1 MLARKTLMYRP
12 LLAGMVL
19 TATIIAHGMTLLG
32 LDMRAHAAK
41 INNVIIDDTDNG
53 ASGGALR
60 GAMVP
65 VHQTSFA
72 IPTARPDKALS
83 YGVKP
88 VNIELPQSKPALDSI
103 FPVST
108 ARLGDMIR
116 TQTGQQSDKEADF
129 QLKSGDGLANVL
141 RRAGYSNTD
150 IANSVT
156 AIQTRTILR
165 SLPVGMNITISN
177 LGYRFT
183 TRDGRDIYALKDP
196 ESGWIAI
203 RAIRPVDT
211 YLTFA
216 NGVIDGSI
224 YKSTITAGVPDA
236 AFNEYVRVMSFSVD
250 FQREIRNGDVFELL
264 YQTSYDQITGNAV
277 GTKLH
282 YAGLKLSG
290 NQLAFYRYE
299 NSDSGI
305 GWFDKSG
312 ASAARTLIRTPISGA
327 RLSSSFG
334 KRKHPVSGYTAM
346 HKGVDF
352 AAPPGTP
359 IIAAGSG
366 VVRKAGWQGS
376 YGRYVRIRHNST
388 YDTAYAHM
396 KGIARGVRAGSRVQ
410 QGQIIG
416 YVGSTGRSTGPHLH
430 YEILVNNRQVNPVT
444 VRLPTGTR
452 LDDTNLPT
460 FLKQVD
466 IVDAEVLSRG
476 STQFAQNDL
485 MSALDDA
492 P

>member
-1 MLARKTLMYRP
+1 MPVRKNSIYRHV
-12 LLAGMVL
+12 LAGAVL
-19 TATIIAHGMTLLG
+19 TATIIAPGLVPLGFDMT
-32 LDMRAHAAK
+32 AHAAK
-41 INNVIIDDTDNG
+41 IKNVT
-53 ASGGALR
+53 ASDSGDAALN

-65 VHQTSFA
+65 VHQASFA
-72 IPTARPDKALS
+72 IPTSRPDKALS
-83 YGVKP
+83 YGSKTVT
-88 VNIELPQSKPALDSI
+88 IQLPQSKPALESI

-108 ARLGDMIR
+108 AHLADMIR
-116 TQTGQQSDKEADF
+116 ELTGQESEKEADF

-141 RRAGYSNTD
+141 RRAGYSNID
-150 IANSVT
+150 IANSVS
-156 AIQTRTILR
+156 AIQTRISLR
-165 SLPVGMNITISN
+165 SLPVGLRITVSD

-183 TRDGRDIYALKDP
+183 ARDGRDIYAFKDA
-196 ESGWIAI
+196 ESGWLAI

-216 NGVIDGSI
+216 NGVINGSI
-224 YKSTITAGVPDA
+224 YKSTADAGVPDA
-236 AFNEYVRVMSFSVD
+236 AFNEYVRVMGFSVD
-250 FQREIRNGDVFELL
+250 FQREVRNGDVFELL
-264 YQTSYDQITGNAV
+264 YETSYDQITGNTV

-282 YAGLKLSG
+282 YTGLNLSG

-299 NSDSGI
+299 NSDAGI
-305 GWFDKSG
+305 GWFDKNG

-327 RLSSSFG
+327 RLSSTFG

-366 VVRKAGWQGS
+366 VVREAGWRGS
-376 YGRYVRIRHNST
+376 YGRYIRIRHNST

-396 KGIARGVRAGSRVQ
+396 KSIARGVRAGSRVQ

-452 LDDTNLPT
+452 LDKANLPA
-460 FLKQVD
+460 FSKQVEL
-466 IVDAEVLSRG
+466 VDAEVLSRG

-485 MSALDDA
+485 MSALGDA

>member
-1 MLARKTLMYRP
+1 MLVRKNFIYRH
-12 LLAGMVL
+12 LLAGAIL
-19 TATIIAHGMTLLG
+19 TATIIASGFTPLG
-32 LDMRAHAAK
+32 FEMRAHAAK
-41 INNVIIDDTDNG
+41 INNVIITDSDDG
-53 ASGGALR
+53 VFGGE
-60 GAMVP
+60 MVP
-65 VHQTSFA
+65 VHQASFA
-72 IPTARPDKALS
+72 IPKARPDKVLS
-83 YGVKP
+83 YGSIP
-88 VNIELPQSKPALDSI
+88 VNIALPQSKPALESI

-108 ARLGDMIR
+108 ARLADMIR
-116 TQTGQQSDKEADF
+116 SQTGQESTKEEEF
-129 QLKSGDGLANVL
+129 KLKSGDGLANVL

-150 IANSVT
+150 IANSVS
-156 AIQTRTILR
+156 AIQTRISLR
-165 SLPVGMNITISN
+165 SLPVGMKITISD

-196 ESGWIAI
+196 ESGWLAI

-216 NGVIDGSI
+216 NGTINGSI

-236 AFNEYVRVMSFSVD
+236 AFNEYVRVMGFSVD

-264 YQTSYDQITGNAV
+264 YETSFDQITGNAV
-277 GTKLH
+277 NTRLH

-305 GWFDKSG
+305 GWFDRNG

-334 KRKHPVSGYTAM
+334 RRKHPVSGYTAM

-352 AAPPGTP
+352 AAPTGTP

-366 VVRKAGWQGS
+366 VVSKAGWRGS

-396 KGIARGVRAGSRVQ
+396 KSIARGISAGSRVQ

-452 LDDTNLPT
+452 LDEVYLPA
-460 FLKQVD
+460 FSRQVD
-466 IVDAEVLSRG
+466 LVDAEVLSRG

-485 MSALDDA
+485 MSALGDA

>member
-1 MLARKTLMYRP
+1 MK
-12 LLAGMVL
+12 
-19 TATIIAHGMTLLG
+19 
-32 LDMRAHAAK
+32 
-41 INNVIIDDTDNG
+41 
-53 ASGGALR
+53 
-60 GAMVP
+60 
-65 VHQTSFA
+65 
-72 IPTARPDKALS
+72 
-83 YGVKP
+83 
-88 VNIELPQSKPALDSI
+88 
-103 FPVST
+103 
-108 ARLGDMIR
+108 
-116 TQTGQQSDKEADF
+116 
-129 QLKSGDGLANVL
+129 
-141 RRAGYSNTD
+141 
-150 IANSVT
+150 
-156 AIQTRTILR
+156 
-165 SLPVGMNITISN
+165 ITISD

-196 ESGWIAI
+196 ESGWLAI

-216 NGVIDGSI
+216 NGTINGSI

-236 AFNEYVRVMSFSVD
+236 AFNEYVRVMGFSVD

-264 YQTSYDQITGNAV
+264 YETTYDQITGNAV
-277 GTKLH
+277 NTRLH
-282 YAGLKLSG
+282 YASLKLSG

-305 GWFDKSG
+305 GWFDRNG

-334 KRKHPVSGYTAM
+334 RRKHPVSGYTAM

-352 AAPPGTP
+352 AAPTGTP

-366 VVRKAGWQGS
+366 VVSKAGWRGS

-396 KGIARGVRAGSRVQ
+396 KSIARGISAGSRVQ

-452 LDDTNLPT
+452 LDEVYLPA
-460 FLKQVD
+460 FSRQVD
-466 IVDAEVLSRG
+466 LVDAEVLSRG

-485 MSALDDA
+485 MSALGDA